1 MNPADFIEGL
11 SNSIATYPLVAVM
24 VAIAGGIFSTST

>member
-1 MNPADFIEGL
+1 MNPADFIDGL
-11 SNSIATYPLVAVM
+11 SASIAAYPLVAVM